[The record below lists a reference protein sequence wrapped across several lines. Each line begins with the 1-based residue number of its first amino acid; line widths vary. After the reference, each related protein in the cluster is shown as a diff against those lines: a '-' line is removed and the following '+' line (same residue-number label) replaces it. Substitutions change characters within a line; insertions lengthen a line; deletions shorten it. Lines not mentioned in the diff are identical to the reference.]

1 MSTNGWVR
9 RALTR
14 ERIQRGRVV
23 TEDPDERLVIVV
35 KFGLAMTLVFSGLEM
50 AHILLL
56 GSWNSEIFATIFRLV
71 RDAFWHFCWKEELRE
86 VGESI

>member
-23 TEDPDERLVIVV
+23 TEEPDEQLVSVV
-35 KFGLAMTLVFSGLEM
+35 KFGLTMTVLLSGLEM

-56 GSWNSEIFATIFRLV
+56 GSWNSEVFAAIAGLAGTISGIF
-71 RDAFWHFCWKEELRE
+71 
-86 VGESI
+86 VGKRS

>member
-1 MSTNGWVR
+1 MSTSGWVK

-14 ERIQRGRVV
+14 QRIQRGRVV

-35 KFGLAMTLVFSGLEM
+35 KFGLAMTLCFSGLEL

-56 GSWNSEIFATIFRLV
+56 GCWNSEIFAAISGLSGTVSGIF
-71 RDAFWHFCWKEELRE
+71 
-86 VGESI
+86 VGKRS

>member
-9 RALTR
+9 RALAR
-14 ERIQRGRVV
+14 KSVQRGRVV

-35 KFGLAMTLVFSGLEM
+35 KFGLAMTLVFSGLEL

-56 GSWNSEIFATIFRLV
+56 GSWNSEIFAAISGLSGTVSGIF
-71 RDAFWHFCWKEELRE
+71 
-86 VGESI
+86 VGKRS

>member
-9 RALTR
+9 RALAR
-14 ERIQRGRVV
+14 QSVQRGRVV

-35 KFGLAMTLVFSGLEM
+35 KFGLAMTLVFSGLEL

-56 GSWNSEIFATIFRLV
+56 GCWNSEIFAAISGLSGTVSGIF
-71 RDAFWHFCWKEELRE
+71 
-86 VGESI
+86 VGKRS

>member
-23 TEDPDERLVIVV
+23 TEDPDEKLVVVV
-35 KFGLAMTLVFSGLEM
+35 KFGLAMTVCFCGLEF

-56 GSWNSEIFATIFRLV
+56 GSWNSEIFTSISGLAGTLSGIF
-71 RDAFWHFCWKEELRE
+71 
-86 VGESI
+86 VGKRT